1 MLFRARARPPWFV
14 FPYTQLQTA
23 LIPRRAGPNGDFR
36 ATRHFQIVATFN
48 EDRAGPGADGRAD
61 GRAFTT
67 AGDCAD
73 EGANRAADR
82 RSRHR
87 TRSLAVVVRHISF
100 SIHAHPLAVRRQRV
114 FNGSGEVIRP
124 AVTHPDA

>member
-1 MLFRARARPPWFV
+1 HFSSSHKLIIEIHTAK
-14 FPYTQLQTA
+14 QLASYFKSA
-23 LIPRRAGPNGDFR
+23 LIPRRAGPNGDFS

-48 EDRAGPGADGRAD
+48 EDRAGPGADADGRAD

-82 RSRHR
+82 PARHR
-87 TRSLAVVVRHISF
+87 TPSLAARVR
-100 SIHAHPLAVRRQRV
+100 
-114 FNGSGEVIRP
+114 
-124 AVTHPDA
+124 